1 MWSCEKCKN
10 FEKRTTPCKHLEA
23 LISESTSEPSFE
35 GTHRRVDKRPENL
48 YYESGAGFVIP
59 PGIRSG
65 RYEAQFRNKLTKFG
79 LQPIEVDVL
88 VLRFVYEES
97 IRDISEELRIISKS
111 EVLNILTNALKEL
124 KRRRF
129 GKK

>member
-1 MWSCEKCKN
+1 MWSCEVCEN
-10 FEKRTTPCKHLEA
+10 SEKHKTPCVHLEK
-23 LISESTSEPSFE
+23 LISDPIKEPTFE

-48 YYESGAGFVIP
+48 YYESGAGFIIP

-65 RYEAQFRNKLTKFG
+65 RYEAQFRNKLVKQG
-79 LQPIEVDVL
+79 LNPIEVDVL

-97 IRDISEELRIISKS
+97 IRDIAEELKIISKS
-111 EVLNILTNALKEL
+111 EVLNILNSSLKEL